1 MKVSFGFILL
11 IVGILGIARA
21 GIDAPQQNLGQVIG
35 TGPGLVSL
43 VTLAAVFLLVGGLL
57 ILASAGRFSSE
68 GFRGHVRTDAAGDAP
83 PIGAADVHA
92 TNKNT

>member
-21 GIDAPQQNLGQVIG
+21 SIDAPQQYLGQVIG
-35 TGPGLVSL
+35 TGSGVVSL

-57 ILASAGRFSSE
+57 ILARTGRFSFE
-68 GFRGHVRTDAAGDAP
+68 GSRGHVRRDAAGDAP

-92 TNKNT
+92 TSKNT